1 MGKKYTR
8 RNVKIKKIM
17 KRKKNLRTNEKEKEK
32 ERRDKGK
39 IMEKCKIKRIKDKK
53 LKIR

>member
-8 RNVKIKKIM
+8 RNVRIKKII

-32 ERRDKGK
+32 ERRDNGK
-39 IMEKCKIKRIKDKK
+39 IRK
-53 LKIR
+53 LWKNAK

>member
-8 RNVKIKKIM
+8 RNVRIKKII

-39 IMEKCKIKRIKDKK
+39 IRK
-53 LKIR
+53 LWKNAK